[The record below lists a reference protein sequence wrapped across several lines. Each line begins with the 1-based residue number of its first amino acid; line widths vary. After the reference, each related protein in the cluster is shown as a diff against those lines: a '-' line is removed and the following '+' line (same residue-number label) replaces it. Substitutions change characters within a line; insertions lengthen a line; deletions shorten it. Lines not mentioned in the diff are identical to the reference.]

1 MTLLKII
8 KGSRYMT
15 IKSFLSLLFAAM
27 TLLTICAGK
36 GYCAENIHWELAVG
50 PGLNVDGNHT
60 SQILIAPAISLQ
72 SPKQWLRYRIE
83 GDLELID
90 SDGRITAIIGAA
102 PFLRFYMLNGEKKPF
117 FEIGAG
123 ANVISRNNTGNK
135 NSGGSFIFSV
145 MGGAGYEFT
154 LYERPV
160 AVSCRFRHISNACL
174 YPHNES
180 INNLYLLFSIGL

>member
-1 MTLLKII
+1 
-8 KGSRYMT
+8 MT
-15 IKSFLSLLFAAM
+15 IKSFLSLLFACM
-27 TLLTICAGK
+27 TFVTISAGE
-36 GYCAENIHWELAVG
+36 GYCAENIHWELTAG

-72 SPKQWLRYRIE
+72 SSKQWLKYRIE
-83 GDLELID
+83 ADLELID
-90 SDGRITAIIGAA
+90 SDGRITAVIGAA
-102 PFLRFYMLNGEKKPF
+102 PFLRFYLLKGENKPF
-117 FEIGAG
+117 FETGAG
-123 ANVISRNNTGNK
+123 VNVISRNVTGDK
-135 NSGGSFIFSV
+135 NSGGAFIFSV

-180 INNLYLLFSIGL
+180 INNVYLLFSIGL

>member
-15 IKSFLSLLFAAM
+15 IKFVLSLLFASM
-27 TLLTICAGK
+27 TLLSICAGK
-36 GYCAENIHWELAVG
+36 GYCAENIHWELTVG
-50 PGLNVDGNHT
+50 PGLNVDGNQT

-72 SPKQWLRYRIE
+72 STKQWLKYRIE
-83 GDLELID
+83 ADLELID
-90 SDGRITAIIGAA
+90 SDGQITTVIGGA

-145 MGGAGYEFT
+145 MGGVGYEFT

-160 AVSCRFRHISNACL
+160 AVSCRLRHISNACL

>member
-1 MTLLKII
+1 
-8 KGSRYMT
+8 MT
-15 IKSFLSLLFAAM
+15 IKSFLSLLFAFV
-27 TLLTICAGK
+27 TVITFSAGE
-36 GYCAENIHWELAVG
+36 GYCAETIHWELVVG

-60 SQILIAPAISLQ
+60 SQILIAPSISLQ
-72 SPKQWLRYRIE
+72 SPKQWLKYRIE

-90 SDGRITAIIGAA
+90 SDGRITAVIGAA
-102 PFLRFYMLNGEKKPF
+102 PFLRFYPLSGEKKLF

-123 ANVISRNNTGNK
+123 VNVISRNTTGDK
-135 NSGGSFIFSV
+135 NSGGAFIFSV
-145 MGGAGYEFT
+145 MGGPGYEFT

-180 INNLYLLFSIGL
+180 INNVYLLFSIGL

>member
-1 MTLLKII
+1 
-8 KGSRYMT
+8 MT
-15 IKSFLSLLFAAM
+15 IKSFLSLLFASM
-27 TLLTICAGK
+27 TLVTISAGD
-36 GYCAENIHWELAVG
+36 GYCAENINWELAAG
-50 PGLNVDGNHT
+50 PGLNVDGNRT

-72 SPKQWLRYRIE
+72 SPKQWLKYRIE
-83 GDLELID
+83 ADLELID
-90 SDGRITAIIGAA
+90 SDGQITAVIGAA
-102 PFLRFYMLNGEKKPF
+102 PFLRFYLLNGEKKPF

-123 ANVISRNNTGNK
+123 ANVISRNVTGDK
-135 NSGGSFIFSV
+135 NSGGAFIFSV
-145 MGGAGYEFT
+145 IGGAGYEFT

>member
-1 MTLLKII
+1 MT
-8 KGSRYMT
+8 T
-15 IKSFLSLLFAAM
+15 KSFLSLLFALV
-27 TLLTICAGK
+27 TFLTFSAGEC
-36 GYCAENIHWELAVG
+36 YCAETIHWEVAVG

-72 SPKQWLRYRIE
+72 SPKQWLKYRIE
-83 GDLELID
+83 ADLELID
-90 SDGRITAIIGAA
+90 SDGRITAVIGAA
-102 PFLRFYMLNGEKKPF
+102 PFLRFYLLKGEKKPF

-123 ANVISRNNTGNK
+123 ANVISRNVTGDK
-135 NSGGSFIFSV
+135 NSGGAFIFSV

-180 INNLYLLFSIGL
+180 MNNVYLLFSIGL

>member
-1 MTLLKII
+1 
-8 KGSRYMT
+8 MT
-15 IKSFLSLLFAAM
+15 IKSFLSLLFASM
-27 TLLTICAGK
+27 TLLTISAGE

-83 GDLELID
+83 ADLELID
-90 SDGRITAIIGAA
+90 SDGQITAVIGAA

>member
-1 MTLLKII
+1 
-8 KGSRYMT
+8 MT
-15 IKSFLSLLFAAM
+15 IRSFLCLLVAVMAVF
-27 TLLTICAGK
+27 TINAGE
-36 GYCAENIHWELAVG
+36 GFCAENIHWELAVG

-72 SPKQWLRYRIE
+72 STKQWLKYRIE
-83 GDLELID
+83 ADLELID
-90 SDGRITAIIGAA
+90 SDGQITAVIGAA
-102 PFLRFYMLNGEKKPF
+102 PFLRFYMLRGEKKPF

-123 ANVISRNNTGNK
+123 VNVISRNITGDK
-135 NSGGSFIFSV
+135 NSGGAFIFSV

-160 AVSCRFRHISNACL
+160 AVSCRLRHISNACL

-180 INNLYLLFSIGL
+180 INNVYLLFSIGL